1 MSKNRLVL
9 IDGHAVIYRAF
20 YAYPPLNTPSGE
32 LVNAVYGF
40 TSIVLNVIRELAPT
54 HIALAF
60 DLSKPTFRH
69 ESFADYKANRAETPK
84 ELTQQIDR
92 VREVVET
99 FNIPIFTK
107 EGFEA
112 DDVIGTICEQV
123 TRKIVSDD
131 KTEIVIVTG
140 DKDAFQLVKDKD
152 VYGSVGVY
160 IPGRNKF
167 PSTLYDEAEVAHKF
181 EGLTPSQVIDL
192 KGLAGDQSDNIPGVK
207 GVGNKTAIKLLTLF
221 GTVENIYAKMDEI
234 LRLSGSSDL
243 ARSAQDDKIDVKSLS
258 ILSDAMKV
266 GKSVVEKLVVGRES
280 AFQSKQLAT
289 IIRDVPLDFELEKA
303 VVNDYD
309 KKRVLGLFADLGFAS
324 LTHKLPNDQ
333 AEQNIQEALF

>member
-69 ESFADYKANRAETPK
+69 EAFTEYKANRAETPL

-99 FNIPIFTK
+99 FNIPVFTK

-112 DDVIGTICEQV
+112 DDVIGTICDQV
-123 TRKIVSDD
+123 TRKIASDTT
-131 KTEIVIVTG
+131 TEVIIVTG
-140 DKDAFQLVKDKD
+140 DKDAFQLVKDSD

-167 PSTLYDEAEVAHKF
+167 PSTLYDEAEVAQRF

-207 GVGNKTAIKLLTLF
+207 GIGNKTAIKLLMIF
-221 GTVENIYAKMDEI
+221 GTIEKIYEYLE
-234 LRLSGSSDL
+234 LRT
-243 ARSAQDDKIDVKSLS
+243 KSLDTS
-258 ILSDAMKV
+258 KV
-266 GKSVVEKLVVGRES
+266 QHEMLGKDKNIQQIMTPSVVKKLIEGKDS
-280 AFQSKQLAT
+280 AFQSKELAT
-289 IIRDVPLDFELEKA
+289 IICDVPLDFHLEKA
-303 VVNDYD
+303 AINDYD
-309 KKRVLGLFADLGFAS
+309 KNKVLALFSELGFSS
-324 LTHKLPNDQ
+324 LTHKLPNDL
-333 AEQNIQEALF
+333 AEQHIQEALF

>member
-1 MSKNRLVL
+1 MSVNRLVL

-20 YAYPPLNTPSGE
+20 YAYPPLNAPSGE

-40 TSIVLNVIRELAPT
+40 TSIVLNVIRELQPT

-69 ESFADYKANRAETPK
+69 EAFADYKANRAETPV

-99 FNIPIFTK
+99 FNIPVFTK

-123 TRKIVSDD
+123 TRTMISENT
-131 KTEIVIVTG
+131 TEVVIVTG
-140 DKDAFQLVKDKD
+140 DKDAFQLVRDED

-167 PSTLYDEAEVAHKF
+167 PSTLYDEAEVARKF
-181 EGLTPSQVIDL
+181 EGLTPLQVIDL

-207 GVGNKTAIKLLTLF
+207 GIGNKTAIKLLSLF
-221 GTVENIYAKMDEI
+221 GTVEKIYEYLESKTQSIQAGEKNTLIDNKEI
-234 LRLSGSSDL
+234 EKALTP
-243 ARSAQDDKIDVKSLS
+243 
-258 ILSDAMKV
+258 
-266 GKSVVEKLVVGRES
+266 SVTKKLIEGRES
-280 AFQSKQLAT
+280 ALQSKKLAT
-289 IIRDVPLDFELEKA
+289 IIRDVPLNFNLEKA

-309 KKRVLGLFADLGFAS
+309 KKKVLSLFEELGFVS
-324 LTHKLPNDQ
+324 LVHKLPNDL
-333 AEQNIQEALF
+333 AEQTIQEALF

>member
-20 YAYPPLNTPSGE
+20 YAYPPLNAPSGE

-40 TSIVLNVIRELAPT
+40 TSIVLNVIRELQPT

-69 ESFADYKANRAETPK
+69 ESFANYKANRAETPV

-99 FNIPIFTK
+99 FNIPVFTK

-112 DDVIGTICEQV
+112 DDVIGTICDQV
-123 TRKIVSDD
+123 TRKNASDD
-131 KTEIVIVTG
+131 TTEVVIVTG
-140 DKDAFQLVKDKD
+140 DKDAFQLVVDSD
-152 VYGSVGVY
+152 AYGSVGVY

-167 PSTLYDEAEVAHKF
+167 PSTLYDEAEVAQKF
-181 EGLTPSQVIDL
+181 EGLTPLQVIDL

-207 GVGNKTAIKLLTLF
+207 GIGNKTAIKLLLKYK
-221 GTVENIYAKMDEI
+221 TVEGVYEAIDARLNHMDQSDVSAIAKDM
-234 LRLSGSSDL
+234 G
-243 ARSAQDDKIDVKSLS
+243 
-258 ILSDAMKV
+258 V
-266 GKSVVEKLVVGRES
+266 GKSVVEKLLSGRES

-289 IIRDVPLDFELEKA
+289 IIRDVPLDFMIEKA
-303 VVNDYD
+303 VINDYD
-309 KKRVLGLFADLGFAS
+309 KKKVLALFSELGFTS
-324 LTHKLPNDQ
+324 LTHKLPNDL